1 MISFVQFHPSLGISQ
16 CQRFCEACGL
26 FLLQV
31 VVVNGPNRF
40 PEHRVRFRIQLLP
53 KQVSPTKDL
62 HQRSGLIIEIVVM
75 LREVD
80 AGQMIGSEFGH
91 QHIDQ
96 TVLQHVHGY
105 SIVGALV
112 VFVLEEIRVQ
122 MFQRKLPIG
131 SISRV
136 FETPGFVARLIA

>member
-1 MISFVQFHPSLGISQ
+1 MVSFVQFHPSLGISQ
-16 CQRFCEACGL
+16 CQRFCEACCL

-40 PEHRVRFRIQLLP
+40 PEDRVRFWIQLLP
-53 KQVSPTKDL
+53 EQVSPTKDL
-62 HQRSGLIIEIVVM
+62 HQRSGLIIEVVVI

-91 QHIDQ
+91 QHVDQ

-105 SIVGALV
+105 LIVGASV
-112 VFVLEEIRVQ
+112 VIVVEEIRVQ
-122 MFQRKLPIG
+122 MFHRKLPIA
-131 SISRV
+131 SISQV